1 MKAKTTLATVK
12 DGNKGTKKVTPVTK
26 PVPAVEIPEKLVE
39 KQVPPSGELYKSGA
53 VYQLPLDKIL
63 PDPNNPKGRCTMD
76 IDGLTQSI
84 KAVGVL
90 QPIIVQPLDGGFVIV
105 AGERRYHAARIAG
118 LKEIPAM
125 LTDGNSALVAL
136 IENLQRLD
144 LTSIQ
149 EAESVHRLQLSD
161 VKKYTATTI
170 ASLIGKS
177 ANRINEILTLAKLP
191 LSVREKYRDRTEC
204 NSTMLC
210 VSRRGYETQ
219 LKDAGK
225 SVDKTSDAYA
235 TGLIEYIDNQ
245 LNSGKTANQLRS
257 SETAARKAAAT
268 PNPEP
273 PQPPSPGNE
282 SDVKDRDWP
291 DSVPPKSTD
300 KANTSPSPQGVV
312 KIDLDPN
319 LTESLKAAGTPP
331 DAVVTAVKNLH
342 GAISCKVGGLIDP
355 NAKRLVYEQFLPE
368 DSRQT
373 VVGLLTEIL
382 HLLEPPVEPAVPTAD
397 AGIVSE

>member
-26 PVPAVEIPEKLVE
+26 SVPAVEIPEKLAE
-39 KQVPPSGELYKSGA
+39 KQGPPSGELYKSCA
-53 VYQLPLDKIL
+53 VYQIPLDKIK
-63 PDPNNPKGRCTMD
+63 PDPNNPKGRSTTD
-76 IDGLTQSI
+76 IDELAQTI
-84 KAVGVL
+84 KVAGVIH
-90 QPIIVQPLDGGFVIV
+90 PIIIQPLDDGFVIV

-125 LTDGNSALVAL
+125 LTDGNSALVAV

-149 EAESVHRLQLSD
+149 EAESVHRLQQSD
-161 VKKYTATTI
+161 VKKYTSTTI
-170 ASLIGKS
+170 ANMIGKS

-191 LSVREKYRDRTEC
+191 LSVREKYRDRAEC

-210 VSRRGYETQ
+210 IARRDFEAK
-219 LKDAGK
+219 LKEAGED
-225 SVDKTSDAYA
+225 VDKASDAYA
-235 TGLIEYIDNQ
+235 TGLSEYIDSQ

-257 SETAARKAAAT
+257 SKTAARKAAAT

-273 PQPPSPGNE
+273 PPPSPGNE

-355 NAKRLVYEQFLPE
+355 SAKRLVYEQFLPE

-382 HLLEPPVEPAVPTAD
+382 HLLELPVEPAEPTAD